1 MRPNRARSNR
11 KQLWLLLT
19 CALLSGS
26 GHAQTLGFYAMGPV
40 VRGEPYVAER
50 IRKTTPPGSR
60 DPATI
65 EEIRSTVMRDAA
77 GRLREQTEGTQ
88 PDQKGSFREAWVRVL
103 DPVSMLQTD
112 LDVSHNTY
120 HQSPIPEQVK
130 TYRQRTDACTG
141 GPLFQSNPDGSTT
154 HIRYEHMGRATVQGV
169 PVDGCRIT
177 ADDTAPNSSN
187 VTEIWA
193 SPELQINL
201 SSVTRYE
208 DGREES
214 DQVAS
219 LRREEPEGALFQLP
233 ADYIDMSAPPKRTN
247 FNPNLDL
254 LAEYG
259 SIEWH
264 EGMATL
270 DAGGSD
276 AASQV
281 ATTLRECLGLAVS
294 SERPFQMYTGD
305 LLDTTDPKWAAQ
317 HLDPSKRVFAGKP
330 AKVHVDFQTRADGT
344 ASNPEDL
351 LKAVVRELNAQQPY
365 EVEVAMVMRPRF
377 TMYALI
383 PHATHDEQ
391 GHRIHP
397 HPYMDTPITLPE
409 QRTTI
414 ADLAMQMSNQM
425 TQQTGNRFDCCQ
437 SFIAGVPWGEMEM
450 QYRASKRP
458 AREVLADLLEAEGTA
473 EAYSA
478 TCEAHQHDF
487 CFIDI
492 TAVRETPRTEGICKI
507 PSYDPSK

>member
-1 MRPNRARSNR
+1 MTPNLVRGTG
-11 KQLWLLLT
+11 KQLWFLIT
-19 CALLSGS
+19 CALLSVS
-26 GHAQTLGFYAMGPV
+26 VHAQTLGFYAMVPV
-40 VRGEPYVAER
+40 VRDQPYIAER

-60 DPATI
+60 DAATI

-77 GRLREQTEGTQ
+77 GRIREQTEGTQ
-88 PDQKGSFREAWVRVL
+88 PDQAGSFREAWVRVL

-112 LDVSHNTY
+112 LDVSHKTY
-120 HQSPIPEQVK
+120 HQSPIPVEVK
-130 TYRQRTDACTG
+130 TYRRRTDACTG
-141 GPLFQSNPDGSTT
+141 GPPSHSNSDGSTT
-154 HIRYEHMGRATVQGV
+154 HIRYERMGRATVQGV
-169 PVDGCRIT
+169 LADGCRIT
-177 ADDTAPNSSN
+177 ADDATPSLSY
-187 VTEIWA
+187 VTEIWV

-201 SSVTRYE
+201 SSVTRFD

-214 DQVAS
+214 DQVVS
-219 LRREEPEGALFQLP
+219 LRREEPEEALFQLP
-233 ADYIDMSAPPKRTN
+233 PGYTDMSAPPKRTN

-264 EGMATL
+264 EGSATL
-270 DAGGSD
+270 AAGGSD
-276 AASQV
+276 AAGQV

-317 HLDPSKRVFAGKP
+317 HPDPSKRVFAGKP

-351 LKAVVRELNAQQPY
+351 LDAVARELNAQQPY
-365 EVEVAMVMRPRF
+365 QVEVAVVIRPRF
-377 TMYALI
+377 TMYALV

-391 GHRIHP
+391 GHAIYP

-409 QRTTI
+409 QRTKI

-425 TQQTGNRFDCCQ
+425 TQQTGDHFSCCQ
-437 SFIAGVPWGEMEM
+437 SIVMGVPWGMTEL
-450 QYRASKRP
+450 QYRASSKP
-458 AREVLADLLEAEGTA
+458 AREVLADLMEAEGRA

-478 TCEAHQHDF
+478 ACEAHNHDF
-487 CFIDI
+487 CFINVA
-492 TAVRETPRTEGICKI
+492 TVREAPRKAGICRI
-507 PSYDPSK
+507 PR

>member
-1 MRPNRARSNR
+1 
-11 KQLWLLLT
+11 
-19 CALLSGS
+19 
-26 GHAQTLGFYAMGPV
+26 
-40 VRGEPYVAER
+40 
-50 IRKTTPPGSR
+50 
-60 DPATI
+60 
-65 EEIRSTVMRDAA
+65 
-77 GRLREQTEGTQ
+77 
-88 PDQKGSFREAWVRVL
+88 VL

-112 LDVSHNTY
+112 LDVSHQTY

-141 GPLFQSNPDGSTT
+141 GPPSHSNLDGSTT

-169 PVDGCRIT
+169 PADGCRIT
-177 ADDTAPNSSN
+177 ANNTAPSLSY
-187 VTEIWA
+187 VTEIWV

-201 SSVTRYE
+201 SSVTRYD

-214 DQVAS
+214 DQVVS
-219 LRREEPEGALFQLP
+219 LRREEPEEALFQLP
-233 ADYIDMSAPPKRTN
+233 AGYTDMSAPPKRTN

-254 LAEYG
+254 LAEFG

-270 DAGGSD
+270 EAGGSD

-317 HLDPSKRVFAGKP
+317 HPDPSKRVFAGKP

-365 EVEVAMVMRPRF
+365 EVEVAKVMRPRF
-377 TMYALI
+377 TMYALV
-383 PHATHDEQ
+383 PHATHDER
-391 GHRIHP
+391 GHAIYP

-409 QRTTI
+409 QRTKI
-414 ADLAMQMSNQM
+414 AELATQMSDQM
-425 TQQTGNRFDCCQ
+425 TQQTGNRFYCCQ
-437 SFIAGVPWGEMEM
+437 SIVMCVPWGGMEM
-450 QYRASKRP
+450 QYRASSRA
-458 AREVLADLLEAEGTA
+458 AREVLADLMEAEGRA

-478 TCEAHQHDF
+478 ACEAHHHDF
-487 CFIDI
+487 CFIDV
-492 TAVRETPRTEGICKI
+492 TAVRETPRTAGICRI
-507 PSYDPSK
+507 PGDDPSK